1 MMRAQRRAWTAAI
14 GIAMAMSASQAH
26 HSTAEYDHD
35 TVVEF
40 EGELVRV
47 YWGNPHPLY
56 TLRTVSAQG
65 DERLVEL
72 EGSAVY
78 VLERVG
84 VREAMIR
91 VGERVRVAG
100 YPSARRPDWVQVSNM
115 LLEDGYE
122 VLERGA
128 QRRWTQSVDASSAG
142 TGEDGRA
149 AGGAGGLFRVWSRA
163 ALGDG
168 LDFGALPLTTEAAAR
183 RAQWDPVQDNPA
195 FQCIPHGMPAI
206 MPNPFPIEFVNH
218 GDTITLNLSN
228 TVIRTIHMTE
238 NASPDGVAP
247 TKQGYSVGR
256 WDGRQLE
263 IRTDRVDWPY
273 FDDNGTPQSERV
285 EMSESFV
292 LSEAGDRLDYQIT
305 VTDPATFTRPVVA
318 RVTYAALGEPLH
330 AYHYCPDAE

>member
-35 TVVEF
+35 TVVEL

-100 YPSARRPDWVQVSNM
+100 YPSARRPDWVRSPTCCLKTVTRCWNAARSAAGHRAWTPQAPASGRTAATR
-115 LLEDGYE
+115 E
-122 VLERGA
+122 ERAGCFGSGA
-128 QRRWTQSVDASSAG
+128 GRRWATGSTSAHC
-142 TGEDGRA
+142 R
-149 AGGAGGLFRVWSRA
+149 
-163 ALGDG
+163 
-168 LDFGALPLTTEAAAR
+168 
-183 RAQWDPVQDNPA
+183 
-195 FQCIPHGMPAI
+195 
-206 MPNPFPIEFVNH
+206 
-218 GDTITLNLSN
+218 
-228 TVIRTIHMTE
+228 
-238 NASPDGVAP
+238 
-247 TKQGYSVGR
+247 
-256 WDGRQLE
+256 
-263 IRTDRVDWPY
+263 
-273 FDDNGTPQSERV
+273 
-285 EMSESFV
+285 
-292 LSEAGDRLDYQIT
+292 
-305 VTDPATFTRPVVA
+305 
-318 RVTYAALGEPLH
+318 
-330 AYHYCPDAE
+330 